1 MDHLCFPCFR
11 VDMTV
16 YPNLAKVPWYKVTV
30 NEGDCLY
37 LPYQWLHNVSP

>member
-1 MDHLCFPCFR
+1 
-11 VDMTV
+11 MTV

-37 LPYQWLHNVSP
+37 LPYQWLHHVSARFSSDIMMM